1 MKIMKIQAR
10 QRLQMCGANTLI
22 DFAKKVF
29 PKDTGSSTHRLQQLA
44 ANADDKQLAG
54 VPRLYC

>member
-1 MKIMKIQAR
+1 
-10 QRLQMCGANTLI
+10 MCAANTLI
-22 DFAKKVF
+22 DLAKKIF
-29 PKDTGSSTHRLQQLA
+29 PKDAGSSTHRLQQLA